1 MRQPAGPSSHLCC
14 QLCMCSYHQIHPA
27 LHADDRQAFLRCA
40 QSPLCQHTEVM
51 TSVLYCMQ
59 KGEAFLASPAV
70 QEALRNE
77 QGRRCSAQ
85 FSYILEGQV
94 PADLEAIF
102 CRGIE
107 WDHGVEHVLLL
118 KVIIHCAMSRGHLQR
133 KVSFKP

>member
-1 MRQPAGPSSHLCC
+1 M
-14 QLCMCSYHQIHPA
+14 
-27 LHADDRQAFLRCA
+27 
-40 QSPLCQHTEVM
+40 CQHTEVM

-70 QEALRNE
+70 QEALRNK

-102 CRGIE
+102 CRGIK

-118 KVIIHCAMSRGHLQR
+118 KVFHTLCNVLRPVARQ
-133 KVSFKP
+133 SFFEDV